1 MWTKY
6 FLLILE
12 NSFWNVGTNYNE
24 LYGSI
29 ASATHENIEL
39 LGIAWV
45 YTDATGWHDDD
56 PTISLTGI

>member
-1 MWTKY
+1 M
-6 FLLILE
+6 
-12 NSFWNVGTNYNE
+12 GTNYNE

-56 PTISLTGI
+56 PTISLTGT